1 MGKKYVKQ
9 DYRITNKILA
19 IIVYLA
25 FIITLTQYFFTRYLT
40 IFPQWFSKLDDVLI
54 IGLFLYSIIS
64 RRISRILIKNTNNK
78 IKFSGIFEKL
88 LLPARVYGLSALDLR
103 ALHSLLVYDT
113 INVILCGEALIRA
126 RLAFQRS

>member
-78 IKFSGIFEKL
+78 IIFLALYISLYSFIINGLKIVE
-88 LLPARVYGLSALDLR
+88 YGS
-103 ALHSLLVYDT
+103 
-113 INVILCGEALIRA
+113 VILDFFKFFILLIA
-126 RLAFQRS
+126 IL